1 MKRSLL
7 ASLTSLLLIVGGCN
21 NSKTIDNKSESDKMF
36 IELKELLIL
45 YSDSLKNAS
54 DSASIAHSIE
64 RYETELNKCI
74 FRHPAGT
81 DLELSAGQQDTL
93 TMLTEN
99 FLALKRSKIQGLTMP
114 ADTVASDSVTQNKH
128 DVN

>member
-54 DSASIAHSIE
+54 DSASITNIVD
-64 RYETELNKCI
+64 RYESELTKMI
-74 FRHPAGT
+74 YKYPAES
-81 DLELSAGQQDTL
+81 DLLLTQGQQDTIAS
-93 TMLTEN
+93 LTEN
-99 FLALKRSKIQGLTMP
+99 FVAIKRLKYSNLLQGN
-114 ADTVASDSVTQNKH
+114 DSIAT
-128 DVN
+128 DSITIE

>member
-54 DSASIAHSIE
+54 DSASITNIVD
-64 RYETELNKCI
+64 RYESELTKTI
-74 FRHPAGT
+74 SKYPAES
-81 DLELSAGQQDTL
+81 DLLLTQGQQDTIAS
-93 TMLTEN
+93 LTEN
-99 FLALKRSKIQGLTMP
+99 FVAIKRLKYSNLLQGNDSIAT
-114 ADTVASDSVTQNKH
+114 DSITVE
-128 DVN
+128 

>member
-1 MKRSLL
+1 MRRLLYTSILL
-7 ASLTSLLLIVGGCN
+7 ATLLVGCG
-21 NSKTIDNKSESDKMF
+21 DNKQNDTPGHADMMYA
-36 IELKELLIL
+36 ELKALMR
-45 YSDSLKNAS
+45 SHCDSLRLAS

-114 ADTVASDSVTQNKH
+114 ADSVASDSVTQNKH
-128 DVN
+128 DAN

>member
-1 MKRSLL
+1 MRRLLYTSVLL
-7 ASLTSLLLIVGGCN
+7 ATLLVGC
-21 NSKTIDNKSESDKMF
+21 SDNKQNDTPGHADMMYA
-36 IELKELLIL
+36 ELKALMR
-45 YSDSLKNAS
+45 SHCDSLRLAS
-54 DSASIAHSIE
+54 DADSIAHSIE

>member
-1 MKRSLL
+1 MIMKRSLL

-54 DSASIAHSIE
+54 DSASITNIVD
-64 RYETELNKCI
+64 RYESELTKTI
-74 FRHPAGT
+74 YKYRAES
-81 DLELSAGQQDTL
+81 DLLLTQGQQDAIAS
-93 TMLTEN
+93 LTEN
-99 FLALKRSKIQGLTMP
+99 FVAIKRLKYSNLLQGN
-114 ADTVASDSVTQNKH
+114 DSIAT
-128 DVN
+128 DSITIE

>member
-1 MKRSLL
+1 MRRLLYTSVLL
-7 ASLTSLLLIVGGCN
+7 ATLLVGC
-21 NSKTIDNKSESDKMF
+21 SDNKQNDTPGHADTMYA
-36 IELKELLIL
+36 ELKALMR
-45 YSDSLKNAS
+45 SHCDSVRLAS
-54 DSASIAHSIE
+54 DPASIAHSIE

-128 DVN
+128 DAN

>member
-54 DSASIAHSIE
+54 DSASITNIVD
-64 RYETELNKCI
+64 RYESELTQTIYKY
-74 FRHPAGT
+74 PAES
-81 DLELSAGQQDTL
+81 DLLLTQGQQDTIAS
-93 TMLTEN
+93 LTEN
-99 FLALKRSKIQGLTMP
+99 FVAIKRLKYSNLLQGNDSIAT
-114 ADTVASDSVTQNKH
+114 DSVTIE
-128 DVN
+128 